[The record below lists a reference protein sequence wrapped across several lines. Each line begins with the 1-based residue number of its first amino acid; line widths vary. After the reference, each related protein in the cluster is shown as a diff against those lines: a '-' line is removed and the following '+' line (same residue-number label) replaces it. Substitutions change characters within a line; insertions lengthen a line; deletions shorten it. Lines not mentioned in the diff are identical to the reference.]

1 MDEQIRIRV
10 ESLCRFY
17 EVKPAFIYTLQESG
31 LVDVIRSENDEF
43 IPVGDLQKLEK
54 FMRLHRDLGMDAGA
68 IEAIEYLLQKISEM
82 QKEIRA
88 LRNRLKIYE

>member
-1 MDEQIRIRV
+1 MDEQIKIRV
-10 ESLCRFY
+10 ESLCMFY

-31 LVDVIRSENDEF
+31 LVDIIRNEEDEF
-43 IPVGDLQKLEK
+43 ISPGDLEQLEK

-68 IEAIEYLLQKISEM
+68 IETTEYLLQKISEM

-88 LRNRLKIYE
+88 LQNRLKIYE